1 MNEHKKIDNV
11 LTLIKTLDEES
22 RQYLECYMANAP
34 MWILNS
40 FQILELEKETI
51 FIREKSPVDIVYILV
66 EGMVKAVD
74 YCADGVNFE
83 YMWFKPVKLFGTMG
97 TYLLKQA
104 RFAREF
110 LFMNG
115 RHRIMTF
122 MIFVHLDL
130 FEGSECPLNITRQQ
144 IADCSGLSVKT
155 VNRVIQELSDEN
167 YICKRG
173 NKLVITREQYEHMKK
188 EITANWNGFTDWE
201 RLL

>member
-1 MNEHKKIDNV
+1 
-11 LTLIKTLDEES
+11 
-22 RQYLECYMANAP
+22 
-34 MWILNS
+34 
-40 FQILELEKETI
+40 
-51 FIREKSPVDIVYILV
+51 
-66 EGMVKAVD
+66 
-74 YCADGVNFE
+74 
-83 YMWFKPVKLFGTMG
+83 
-97 TYLLKQA
+97 
-104 RFAREF
+104 
-110 LFMNG
+110 
-115 RHRIMTF
+115 MTF

-173 NKLVITREQYEHMKK
+173 NKLVITREQYEDMKK